1 MTVKAKFRVHLIQKA
16 EDDSHRV
23 IHLSAVT
30 ADKAGNEDWS
40 KYTPSG
46 DIRMHVTNPAAFE
59 QFAQGVD
66 YFVEF
71 SKAE

>member
-1 MTVKAKFRVHLIQKA
+1 MTVKAKFRCHFIQKA
-16 EDDSHRV
+16 EDDSYRV

-46 DIRMHVTNPAAFE
+46 DIRMYITNPPAFE
-59 QFAQGVD
+59 QFKQGGE